1 LWIVRSY
8 QATYISASIKDVM
21 VNTPFSYL
29 ENHLSVQLWIKE
41 CIRIHHPLIHP
52 SAPLCSASNISLQE
66 ELN

>member
-29 ENHLSVQLWIKE
+29 EITCLSSFE
-41 CIRIHHPLIHP
+41 
-52 SAPLCSASNISLQE
+52 
-66 ELN
+66 